1 MGFTC
6 LSCDF
11 VAHLNCAMGK
21 RNMDDI
27 NMLELRDD
35 ESTGLKTMLDN
46 EDKNSMSLLT

>member
-1 MGFTC
+1 M
-6 LSCDF
+6 
-11 VAHLNCAMGK
+11 AHVDCAMEK

-46 EDKNSMSLLT
+46 ED